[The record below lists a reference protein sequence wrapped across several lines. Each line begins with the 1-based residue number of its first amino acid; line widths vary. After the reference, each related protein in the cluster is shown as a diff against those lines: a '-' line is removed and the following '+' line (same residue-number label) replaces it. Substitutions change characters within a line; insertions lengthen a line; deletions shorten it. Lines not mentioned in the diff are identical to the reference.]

1 MIVHHIENHTAD
13 ADDAADKMVG
23 ADDDADGSVTWIDDL
38 ADDAAAAMMT
48 FDPPAVVQTD
58 NHPP

>member
-13 ADDAADKMVG
+13 ADAAADKMVG
-23 ADDDADGSVTWIDDL
+23 ADDDVDGSVIWIDDL

-48 FDPPAVVQTD
+48 FDPPAIVQTD